1 MGEDAAKMHL
11 LWTIWGK
18 RPEYGGNVNGNLYGA
33 MIVALQFQAF
43 LDIMITGIV
52 VLISEMNSSQ

>member
-1 MGEDAAKMHL
+1 MHL